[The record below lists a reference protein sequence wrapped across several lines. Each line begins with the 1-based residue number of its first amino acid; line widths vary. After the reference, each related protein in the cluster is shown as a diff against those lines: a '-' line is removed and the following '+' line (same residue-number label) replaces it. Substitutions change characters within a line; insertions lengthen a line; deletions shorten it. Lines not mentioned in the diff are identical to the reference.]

1 MKKIISLA
9 LVLCLIFSLTVLAD
23 EGSDVKEVLSLIK
36 GRLPDTDGFLNFES
50 SKRQSGNIETY
61 TFMWYS
67 NEEPRREMSVRTT
80 KSGIIISPKRKC
92 GDANSME
99 FILFPPFLGFC
110 LLQNRTSWLL
120 LLQLFSFPV
129 LGGKRSFLQ

>member
-23 EGSDVKEVLSLIK
+23 EGSEVREVLSLIK
-36 GRLPDTDGFLNFES
+36 GRLPDTDGFEKFES

-80 KSGIIISPKRKC
+80 KSGIILSYNYYTEEKESVRPTVKRPLTE
-92 GDANSME
+92 E
-99 FILFPPFLGFC
+99 FLEKAKE
-110 LLQNRTSWLL
+110 
-120 LLQLFSFPV
+120 FSEKINPTIKDLESV
-129 LGGKRSFLQ
+129 E